1 MNPYIVGGVAI
12 AAFGSG
18 FMVNGWRLN
27 AEIES
32 IHAAHAAAIAQATA
46 EAMDQTVQLQGKKDD
61 ALKEAQ
67 RTAKVNAA
75 AADRARSELDWV
87 RDYNRRTAN
96 EVAGASCTSVRDH
109 ATTAAAVFA
118 ECSAAFADMARKA
131 DGHALDA
138 KTLIQSWPTTEST
151 K

>member
-1 MNPYIVGGVAI
+1 MNPYVLGGVAI
-12 AAFGSG
+12 AAFGAG

-32 IHAAHAAAIAQATA
+32 IHAAHAVAVAEATA
-46 EAMDQTVQLQGKKDD
+46 QVMDQTVQLQGKKDA
-61 ALKEAQ
+61 ALKQAQ
-67 RTAKVNAA
+67 QTAKANAA
-75 AADRARSELDWV
+75 AADDARSQLEWV
-87 RDYNRRTAN
+87 RDYNRRTAS
-96 EVAGASCTSVRDH
+96 EVAGATCTAVRDN
-109 ATTAAAVFA
+109 ATAVTAVFA

-138 KTLIQSWPTTEST
+138 KTLIQSWPTIEST

>member
-1 MNPYIVGGVAI
+1 MNPYVIGGIAI

-32 IHAAHAAAIAQATA
+32 THAAHAAAVAKATA
-46 EAMDQTVQLQGKKDD
+46 EAMDQTVELQGKKDD

-67 RTAKVNAA
+67 KTAKVNAA

-87 RDYNRRTAN
+87 RDYNRRTAS
-96 EVAGASCTSVRDH
+96 EVAGASCTSVREH
-109 ATTAAAVFA
+109 ATTAAAVFS

-138 KTLIQSWPTTEST
+138 KTLIQSWPTLEST

>member
-12 AAFGSG
+12 TAFSAG

-32 IHAAHAAAIAQATA
+32 INAAHASAVAKANADV
-46 EAMDQTVQLQGKKDD
+46 MDQTVKLQGKKDA
-61 ALKEAQ
+61 ALKQAQ
-67 RTAKVNAA
+67 QAASVNAA
-75 AADRARSELDWV
+75 AADRARSELEWV
-87 RDYNRRTAN
+87 RDYNSRTAN
-96 EVAGASCTSVRDH
+96 EIAGATCTAVRDH
-109 ATTAAAVFA
+109 ATAAAAVFS

-138 KTLIQSWPTTEST
+138 KTLIQSWPESN